1 MKRKDV
7 LALIRVAGYHAD
19 QRSFIRLYAGNRI
32 SYQAATEAY
41 HEGAKLKEAGMR
53 CTCLECKEGKTQ

>member
-7 LALIRVAGYHAD
+7 LASIRVAGYHAD
-19 QRSFIRLYAGNRI
+19 QRSFLRLYVENRV
-32 SYQAATEAY
+32 SFQAASEAY
-41 HEGAKLKEAGMR
+41 HEGARLKKAGMR